1 MNPIHTFSFPTRI
14 HFGPGARLRIA
25 DDLRAQ
31 GLKRPL
37 VVTDRGLAALPIFA
51 EVLESLSALD
61 ATPFSGVAGNP
72 VASQVVAG
80 VEAFRAHE
88 ADSIVGIGGGAALDV
103 AKAVA
108 LMARHPGEL
117 FEYEDGLADA
127 RPVDQPVPYWVAVPT
142 TAGTGSEVGR
152 SAVISDDRTKV
163 KKIIFAPQLLARAV
177 FADPEVTLGLPKAV
191 TAATGMDALT
201 HCIEAYLAK
210 AYHPI
215 CDGIALEGLRLG
227 ARALPRCVETPGDVE
242 ARGSMMMSSMMGAIA
257 FQKGLGVVHSCAHA
271 LSTVAD
277 LHHGFANGLMIEPAL
292 RFNLEAVP
300 ERFRI
305 LAQTVDLDGD
315 GEAFLRWLAE
325 LKQRIGIPRGP
336 AEAGVKPTEVGRLTE
351 LAFADTC
358 HLNNPR
364 PCTPQDFRRL
374 WGEAFAPARSA

>member
-1 MNPIHTFSFPTRI
+1 MLHTFSFPTPI
-14 HFGPGARLRIA
+14 HFGPGARLRMREH
-25 DDLRAQ
+25 LEAQ

-37 VVTDRGLAALPIFA
+37 VVTDRGLAGLPVFA
-51 EVLESLSALD
+51 EILASLAPLEAAS
-61 ATPFSGVAGNP
+61 FSGVAGNP
-72 VASQVVAG
+72 VASQVSAG
-80 VEAFRAHE
+80 VDAFRAHQ

-108 LMARHPGEL
+108 LMAHHPGGL
-117 FEYEDGLADA
+117 FDYEDGLADRRA
-127 RPVDQPVPYWVAVPT
+127 VDQEVPYWVAVPT

-152 SAVISDDRTKV
+152 SAVISDDRTRV
-163 KKIIFAPQLLARAV
+163 KKVIFSPRLLARAV
-177 FADPEVTLGLPKAV
+177 FADPEVTVGLPKPV

-227 ARALPRCVETPGDVE
+227 ARALPRCVETPADLE
-242 ARGSMMMSSMMGAIA
+242 ARGAMMMSSMMGAIA

-292 RFNLEAVP
+292 RFNLQAVP

-305 LAQTVDLDGD
+305 MAQAVGLDGD
-315 GEAFLRWLAE
+315 GEAFLRWLAD
-325 LKQRIGIPRGP
+325 LKRRIGIPHGP
-336 AEAGVKPTEVGRLTE
+336 AEAGVKPDEKGRLAE

-364 PCTPQDFRRL
+364 PCTPEDFRRL
-374 WGEAFAPARSA
+374 WDEAFAPARIA

>member
-1 MNPIHTFSFPTRI
+1 VISTFNFPTQI
-14 HFGPGARLRIA
+14 HFGPGARRRI
-25 DDLRAQ
+25 RAHLESQ

-51 EVLESLSALD
+51 ELVAALSPLEA
-61 ATPFSGVAGNP
+61 AAFSGVGGNP
-72 VASQVVAG
+72 IASHVSAG
-80 VEAFRAHE
+80 VDAYRAHD

-103 AKAVA
+103 AKAIA
-108 LMARHPGEL
+108 LMAHHPGGVL
-117 FEYEDGLADA
+117 DYEDGRSDPP
-127 RPVDQPVPYWVAVPT
+127 PVDQPVPYWVAVPT

-163 KKIIFAPQLLARAV
+163 KKVVFSPRLLARAV

-210 AYHPI
+210 DYHPI

-227 ARALPRCVETPGDVE
+227 ARALPRCVETPGDVD
-242 ARGSMMMSSMMGAIA
+242 ARGSMLMASMMGAIA

-277 LHHGFANGLMIEPAL
+277 LHHGFANGLMIETGL
-292 RFNLEAVP
+292 RFNVPAVP

-305 LAQTVDLDGD
+305 LAQTVGLDGD
-315 GEAFLRWLAE
+315 GDAFLRWLSE

-336 AEAGVKPTEVGRLTE
+336 VEAGVAPAEMDRLTD
-351 LAFADTC
+351 LAFKDTC

-364 PCTPQDFRRL
+364 PCTTDDFGRL
-374 WGEAFAPARSA
+374 WREAFGTAVRAG